1 MSGTGLSLGEP
12 CWSWRSCDSSNWCRR
27 MYQSIENLGNRRL
40 DGSSLILEGQGQRRC
55 VISKNDEGS
64 FEISEPP
71 GWRRWSHARCR
82 STQSVYLTC
91 LWLFQQTMG
100 LMKLRRA
107 NSTHSVMQL
116 GAELSGEQAKTQ
128 NTKYKRLWV
137 SSQSSLVQIISYQTD
152 PKLNVPNGFQMIV
165 LRNVLLQYIPIQY
178 TLSYNPCTL
187 PWFKILPLL
196 SVIHRFCS
204 TLCSTN

>member
-1 MSGTGLSLGEP
+1 MPRTERKRRDTENRKGNVEIPRTEKGNVEPKGKRRTESRKRNVEPKGDVERTSAWETWRTVIEMSGTGLSLGEP

-128 NTKYKRLWV
+128 NTK
-137 SSQSSLVQIISYQTD
+137 
-152 PKLNVPNGFQMIV
+152 
-165 LRNVLLQYIPIQY
+165 
-178 TLSYNPCTL
+178 
-187 PWFKILPLL
+187 
-196 SVIHRFCS
+196 
-204 TLCSTN
+204 